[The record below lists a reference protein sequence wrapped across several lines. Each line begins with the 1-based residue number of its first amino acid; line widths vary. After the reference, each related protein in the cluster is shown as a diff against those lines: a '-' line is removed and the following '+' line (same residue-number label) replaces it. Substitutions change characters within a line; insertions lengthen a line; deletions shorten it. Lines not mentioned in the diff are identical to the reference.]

1 MTELNLQRQEAPLR
15 RLMGPGPLDVH
26 PRVYKALSSP
36 VIGYMDPVYL
46 KVLDRIGE
54 LLPPVFGRKG
64 GVTNA
69 MPGTGSSG
77 MEAAVANLL
86 EPGDRVLVCAHGY
99 FGERVSQMAERQEA
113 DVTVLETEWGKPTD
127 PQQVEAEL
135 KQKSYKLIT
144 VVHAETS
151 TGVLQPMDDIARLAR
166 EYGALLF
173 LDTVSSLGGIEIKV
187 DEWGVDACFSC
198 SQKCIGCPP
207 GLAPVTFSDRAVEA
221 VKNRKSP
228 VRSWYLDLTLIE
240 KYWGKERVYHHTS
253 SSTLNYALLEALLLI
268 HEEGLQVRFERHLKN
283 HKALVAG
290 IEALGLKMLVDSEYR
305 LPTLN
310 TVVIPDGVD
319 DLKLRRY
326 LLDKFKLDI
335 GGGFG
340 RLAGK
345 VWRVGLMGYSS
356 SADNVMFFIP
366 AISRALAVQGV
377 KTDLS
382 AGLDAVLT
390 ELDGN
395 GIDAAAAD
403 AKKIAAA

>member
-1 MTELNLQRQEAPLR
+1 MKELNLQRQEAPLR

-36 VIGYMDPVYL
+36 VIGYLDPVYL

-54 LLPPVFGRKG
+54 LLPPVFGRTG
-64 GVTNA
+64 GITNA

-86 EPGDRVLVCAHGY
+86 EPGDKVLVCVHGY
-99 FGERVSQMAERQEA
+99 FGDRVRQMAERQEA
-113 DVTVLETEWGKPTD
+113 EVTVVEAEWGKPID

-135 KQKSYKLIT
+135 QKKSYKLIT

-151 TGVLQPMDDIARLAR
+151 TGVLQPMDDISRLAKD
-166 EYGALLF
+166 YGAMLL

-198 SQKCIGCPP
+198 SQKCIGTPP
-207 GLAPVTFSDRAVEA
+207 GLSPITFSDRAVEI
-221 VKNRKSP
+221 VKNRKTA
-228 VRSWYLDLTLIE
+228 VRSWYLDLSLIE
-240 KYWGKERVYHHTS
+240 KYWSQERVYHHTS

-268 HEEGLQVRFERHLKN
+268 HEEGLQERFARHYKN

-290 IEALGLKMLVDSEYR
+290 VEALGLKMLVDPLYR

-310 TVVIPDGVD
+310 TVVIPDGID

-326 LLDKFKLDI
+326 LLGKFKLDI

-356 SADNVMFFIP
+356 SADNVLFFIP
-366 AISRALAVQGV
+366 AISRALAVQGY
-377 KTDLS
+377 KTDLP

-395 GIDAAAAD
+395 GIDAAAAE
-403 AKKIAAA
+403 AQKIAAA